1 MFEMLN
7 TKRSGRE
14 MLRTSTKALGFV
26 ISRNSLF
33 NSNRTRSVMTFVLG
47 LSLAVTARAQS
58 SGTIDQ
64 LFAFTCTRGISGE
77 TCPQGGRPDLI
88 IQASDGNFYGAAQV
102 TDEGVSD
109 PQGGTLF
116 KLTPAGKFTRLFTFT
131 QGASGFPNGN
141 NPVSGFVEANDG
153 FLYGITFNGGRQND
167 GVLFRISKTGTGFK
181 VLHNFCSSAKCADGS
196 IPNGLL
202 LGQDGNLYGTTQE
215 GGSSVSPCPSSGC
228 GTIFRFEPT
237 TGAFT
242 VLHRLTDAADGLQP
256 SGMIQA
262 TNGNFYG
269 ISQGLDPRVDS
280 FNVDIFQFTPAG
292 EFTVQSKS
300 PILDIGISGLT
311 QGANGNL
318 YGAFQN
324 ISADEINFFE
334 VSADGTGFVAFA
346 PFTPLVGVLSIPSLF
361 LASDGNLWDT
371 NFSDSTAPMGSV
383 FSISPQNGAVLQ
395 TFAFDGA
402 NGNSPE
408 VGVIQAA
415 DGTFVGTTEH
425 AGTMSGG
432 SKEFADG
439 TVWTLDAGLPA
450 PAPAI
455 TLLNSTSG
463 SEGSTVLINGHN
475 FIGTTAVG
483 FNGVSASFQVLNT
496 QFVGAT
502 VPAGATT
509 GPITVTNLG
518 GTATSTQSFNVN

>member
-1 MFEMLN
+1 MN
-7 TKRSGRE
+7 
-14 MLRTSTKALGFV
+14 
-26 ISRNSLF
+26 SRKSRY
-33 NSNRTRSVMTFVLG
+33 NSNRARSVMTFVFG
-47 LSLAVTARAQS
+47 LSMAVTARAQS

-64 LFAFTCTRGISGE
+64 LFAFTCTSGVSRD

-131 QGASGFPNGN
+131 QGASGFLNGN
-141 NPVSGFVEANDG
+141 NPANGFVEANDG
-153 FLYGITFNGGRQND
+153 FLYGTTFNGGRQND
-167 GVLFRISKTGTGFK
+167 GVLFRIGKRGTGFK
-181 VLHNFCSSAKCADGS
+181 VLHNFCESANCADGS

-242 VLHRLTDAADGLQP
+242 VLHRLTAAADGLEP
-256 SGMIQA
+256 LGMIQA
-262 TNGNFYG
+262 SNGNFYG
-269 ISQGLDPRVDS
+269 VSGGLPRVGT
-280 FNVDIFQFTPAG
+280 FNENIFQFTPAG
-292 EFTVQSKS
+292 EFTVQFKS
-300 PILDIGISGLT
+300 PIHDTGISGLI
-311 QGANGNL
+311 QGADGNL
-318 YGAFQN
+318 YGAFEN
-324 ISADEINFFE
+324 IPVGEINFFE
-334 VSADGTGFVAFA
+334 VSTDGTGFVAFA
-346 PFTPLVGVLSIPSLF
+346 PFTSLVGTTTIPSLF

-371 NFSDSTAPMGSV
+371 NFTDSTAPMGSV
-383 FSISPQNGAVLQ
+383 FSINPQNGAVLQ
-395 TFAFDGA
+395 TFAFDGV

-408 VGVIQAA
+408 VGTIQAA

-425 AGTMSGG
+425 GGTISGE
-432 SKEFADG
+432 SSEFADG

-463 SEGSTVLINGHN
+463 SVGSTVLFNGHN
-475 FIGTTAVG
+475 FIGTTAVS
-483 FNGVSASFQVLNT
+483 FNGVGASFQVLNT
-496 QFVGAT
+496 QFVSAT
-502 VPAGATT
+502 VPVGATS
-509 GPITVTNLG
+509 GPITVTNVG
-518 GTATSTQSFNVN
+518 GSATSTQSFEVN